1 MQKRAYLFSGCL
13 DPGFF
18 NCRNLLPN
26 GSTHNCFEACA
37 SDVFTQCIVDQGLI
51 VATSRA
57 VHHSLKML
65 DNIIVEPNGDSSLSR
80 SRGHDRT
87 APSLAEIILPFHLYF
102 LDHTGAGRAVVIARP
117 APSST
122 RFSKSESPN

>member
-1 MQKRAYLFSGCL
+1 MQKRAYLFSRRL

-18 NCRNLLPN
+18 NCPDLLPN
-26 GSTHNCFEACA
+26 GSTHDCFEACA

-51 VATSRA
+51 VATSCA

-65 DNIIVEPNGDSSLSR
+65 DNVIVEPNRDSSLSR

-87 APSLAEIILPFHLYF
+87 APSLAEIILPFHLCLLSYCDRSWRVA
-102 LDHTGAGRAVVIARP
+102 LRAEMILIR
-117 APSST
+117 SS
-122 RFSKSESPN
+122 RGV